1 MAEPIYMRVGEGQ
14 PVELPHLVGAMSNFL
29 GLLRELD
36 SAVANNKKGQLRWKV
51 TTLKDTPSPLV
62 GVTPLLQRTAKR
74 DISVQVESEMINGV
88 QRLTDRGERSKF
100 LSDAALTRVERIA
113 LTSTVIGESAI
124 YTETS
129 GPLRLSTRINV
140 QTLSQVRELTSP
152 KSISF
157 GNVVGNLDSI
167 SVHKGREFR
176 VWDENLGT
184 PVRCSFAS
192 THEGRAKELLGKRV
206 IVSGMV
212 QSDQNGQP
220 LSMQVETLDASALNT
235 PLSIDDAMGL
245 IPDFTGGLSL
255 REFFEDLN

>member
-14 PVELPHLVGAMSNFL
+14 PVELPYLVGAMGNFL

-36 SAVANNKKGQLRWKV
+36 SAVANKKKGQLRWKV

-62 GVTPLLQRTAKR
+62 GVTPMLQRTAMH
-74 DISVQVESEMINGV
+74 DISAQVEREVIYGV
-88 QRLTDRGERSKF
+88 QTLTDRGERSKL

-113 LTSTVIGESAI
+113 STAPVIGESAI

-140 QTLSQVRELTSP
+140 KTLSQVRELTSP
-152 KSISF
+152 KSASF
-157 GNVVGNLDSI
+157 GSIVGNLDSI

-176 VWDENLGT
+176 VWDENVGT
-184 PVRCSFAS
+184 PVRCSFAPV
-192 THEGRAKELLGKRV
+192 HEAAAKDLLGKRV
-206 IVSGMV
+206 IASGMV

-220 LSMQVETLDASALNT
+220 LSMRVETLDSCTLSLT
-235 PLSIDDAMGL
+235 PSIDEVMGL
-245 IPDFTGGLSL
+245 VPDFTGGLSL
-255 REFFEDLN
+255 REFFEDGD